1 MILDGLQT
9 NILKSLMAG
18 ETTRPFPLMAKV
30 FNFVYLNI
38 FPPLYNWLLCCL
50 FWYKFHFEVQRLSF
64 FGVLHNANIAIIHRL
79 DKLLP
84 RRHGQKVHQKS
95 IHHTSH
101 LYFGGL
107 INYQHTA
114 FEYMS
119 TYRAKKCVVWK
130 ELDCGMKRVV
140 DVSSPPNW
148 GRHARFFG
156 LGLWAN
162 RSNRGPKMVNN
173 GMSSGSH

>member
-1 MILDGLQT
+1 MILDGLQI

-18 ETTRPFPLMAKV
+18 ETPPFPLMAKV

-38 FPPLYNWLLCCL
+38 FPPLYNWLFCCL
-50 FWYKFHFEVQRLSF
+50 FCLFF

-119 TYRAKKCVVWK
+119 TYRAKKC
-130 ELDCGMKRVV
+130 
-140 DVSSPPNW
+140 
-148 GRHARFFG
+148 G
-156 LGLWAN
+156 L
-162 RSNRGPKMVNN
+162 
-173 GMSSGSH
+173 